1 MKYAQC
7 PSQVALLSVILLGA
21 GAQPSSATPARVH
34 WGECVLPS
42 SFPRPPREG
51 PCAPFTDV
59 PIHVIDA
66 ISFDAFGEGDA
77 PTAIAVLDDG
87 SAVVATMREGLFRVS
102 GRRIATLF
110 QPNDL
115 CGSKPHILELLGAF
129 DDQAVIRYE
138 YTSVAGVRA
147 DASISFRW
155 SPQGGF
161 SGYPRRI
168 VGRDARGTLWA
179 YEDLDE
185 ENQVLA
191 YDPRTRTQVRIDQP
205 KDVSYFFL
213 SPAGKLY
220 ASSSRGLFEVSAQP
234 HARVSLVRGPI
245 RAKIGPVLIQEVGWD
260 GSIWGATPSEVMHE
274 HPNGKVVVFRLS
286 RAGIGVENGVPDLSS
301 EPVSLT
307 MGPDG
312 SVWLTNP
319 EGELFRFTNDD
330 RIQRI
335 LAPPQSSWGSDPSFA
350 RDGSLWAQLG
360 DGISHFTLTRFDSSS
375 ATLSPLSAR
384 RDYRTDYF
392 SCDTASPRPPRQDM
406 R

>member
-1 MKYAQC
+1 M
-7 PSQVALLSVILLGA
+7 
-21 GAQPSSATPARVH
+21 R
-34 WGECVLPS
+34 
-42 SFPRPPREG
+42 SFYRRS
-51 PCAPFTDV
+51 DH
-59 PIHVIDA
+59 IIDA
-66 ISFDAFGEGDA
+66 LSFDAFGEGDE
-77 PTAIAVLDDG
+77 PTAIAVLDNG
-87 SAVVATMREGLFRVS
+87 SAAVATSREGLFRVA

-115 CGSKPHILELLGAF
+115 CGSKRHVLELLGAF

-138 YTSVAGVRA
+138 YTSVVGVRA
-147 DASISFRW
+147 DASISFPW
-155 SPQGGF
+155 SPQGGL

-168 VGRDARGTLWA
+168 VGRDVHGTLWA
-179 YEDLDE
+179 YENLDE

-191 YDPRTRTQVRIDQP
+191 YDPSTRTQVRIDQP

-234 HARVSLVRGPI
+234 HARVRLVRGPI
-245 RAKIGPVLIQEVGWD
+245 RTKIGPVLIQGIGWD
-260 GSIWGATPSEVMHE
+260 GSVWGATPNEVMHE
-274 HPNGKVVVFRLS
+274 HPNGKVSVFRLS
-286 RAGIGVENGVPDLSS
+286 QPAIENGVPNTAL
-301 EPVSLT
+301 PVSLT
-307 MGPDG
+307 MGPDA
-312 SVWLTNP
+312 SVWLRNP

-360 DGISHFTLTRFDSSS
+360 DGISHFTLTRFDSSN

-392 SCDTASPRPPRQDM
+392 SCNTVSPRPPR
-406 R
+406 RALR